1 MKTCKRRAFLKSTMA
16 AGTAVSM
23 VPGLVL
29 PAELNRSLNDSRK
42 VTKMRFAV
50 ELGTI
55 GDRSFEDAIKHC
67 QDLGINAI
75 SVQWGRVPGFS
86 DKGYIETAS
95 LKTMS
100 KQLEDAGLAFSAMA
114 GAMPL
119 AITEDSAEGKTLL
132 DNVRRSMESMAAV
145 NAKIITFP
153 PLSGNTPWTQIV
165 AFYGKLTEQAEQ
177 YGIRLATQTHGF
189 FRNYDVIS
197 RLLKDVPSASNG
209 FTFCTGNMWH
219 GEGEKIY
226 DLTRQLKDRIFFMHI
241 RNVKTGLGE
250 KEFWLDEGNID
261 YPKFVKVLKEIDYRY
276 DLRSEHLPTD
286 HYGQPMASDLS
297 SAWALGYFK
306 ALIQT
311 V

>member
-1 MKTCKRRAFLKSTMA
+1 M
-16 AGTAVSM
+16 G
-23 VPGLVL
+23 
-29 PAELNRSLNDSRK
+29 
-42 VTKMRFAV
+42 
-50 ELGTI
+50 
-55 GDRSFEDAIKHC
+55 
-67 QDLGINAI
+67 
-75 SVQWGRVPGFS
+75 
-86 DKGYIETAS
+86 
-95 LKTMS
+95 
-100 KQLEDAGLAFSAMA
+100 KQLEDAGLAFSAMPGSLPLCITGD
-114 GAMPL
+114 GAEATKM
-119 AITEDSAEGKTLL
+119 L

-145 NAKIITFP
+145 NTKIITFP
-153 PLSGNTPWTQIV
+153 PLNGNTPWTQIV
-165 AFYGKLTEQAEQ
+165 AFYGKLTEQAEK
-177 YGIRLATQTHGF
+177 YGLKLATQTHGF
-189 FRNYDVIS
+189 FRTYDTIS

-250 KEFWLDEGNID
+250 KEFWLDEGDID
-261 YPKFVKVLKEIDYRY
+261 YPKFMKVLKEINYRY

-297 SAWALGYFK
+297 SAWSLGYLK